1 MSQALQ
7 CAGFVDNE
15 LLFIM
20 VEARSPRNPIQ
31 ARLYLHFSVRFFSIL
46 RSRHK
51 YALSGYLLLAGYH
64 GSHKIVKQTNV
75 DSAHHL
81 FHFHHDFDSST
92 IHAIFRIARSFSL
105 ALSQS
110 AHHYHLCHHLYLHYL
125 PLIRMFAGKN
135 VSHLLFAFSK
145 RYWCCEGG
153 GWKFILSRRG
163 LEL

>member
-31 ARLYLHFSVRFFSIL
+31 ARLYLHFFFSVRFCSIL

-51 YALSGYLLLAGYH
+51 YALSGYLLFAGYH
-64 GSHKIVKQTNV
+64 RSHKIVKQTNV

-81 FHFHHDFDSST
+81 FHFHHDFDSSM
-92 IHAIFRIARSFSL
+92 IFRIARSFFSCFVTISTSL
-105 ALSQS
+105 SFVS
-110 AHHYHLCHHLYLHYL
+110 SSVPTL
-125 PLIRMFAGKN
+125 PTLDSN
-135 VSHLLFAFSK
+135 VRWEK
-145 RYWCCEGG
+145 C
-153 GWKFILSRRG
+153 
-163 LEL
+163 